1 MRIAAKLRNQRL
13 VIRHTAINKE
23 KILGHTRIPAVLSA
37 DEPVGSTNKHFDGY
51 LGSASSMETLSA
63 FGTVTAFQ
71 LEVAILGKPLPI
83 RIEARL
89 PEEMA
94 NRQQK
99 NQAGMRKRQQSAK
112 SRHWDAPGKRDDSTD
127 IRKDCVYADTMADI
141 FPAHLIASNRR

>member
-51 LGSASSMETLSA
+51 LGSASSMETHSA

-99 NQAGMRKRQQSAK
+99 NQTGMGKRQQSAER
-112 SRHWDAPGKRDDSTD
+112 SPS
-127 IRKDCVYADTMADI
+127 
-141 FPAHLIASNRR
+141 